1 MLNWIFCFP
10 SCAQNRKNLIFD
22 LRKGAQ
28 KYKNKRFFLWI
39 KTVTAS
45 VKKERS
51 SIFLANCK
59 YTSYTQQYFV
69 LLLSLYDQLQKNWKK
84 FFLINQELHICGLG
98 KIFPKLANP
107 KKERHVYSRGNL
119 RCSESLKEAQKCPL
133 WTLASYRRFLGDSRS
148 HSLFG
153 LLYVWPVFRTQP
165 VAEKQ
170 ACSSIEDNSTL
181 LCLPRSRKR
190 SMRGLI
196 LSTELVR
203 DTIKSKKLE

>member
-1 MLNWIFCFP
+1 MHKNIKIKDFSYELRQSLLVLRKKDHLSFWPIVSTQVILNNILYFCFLYMIN
-10 SCAQNRKNLIFD
+10 CRKTE
-22 LRKGAQ
+22 K
-28 KYKNKRFFLWI
+28 
-39 KTVTAS
+39 S
-45 VKKERS
+45 
-51 SIFLANCK
+51 
-59 YTSYTQQYFV
+59 
-69 LLLSLYDQLQKNWKK
+69 